1 MFGPNSLTLSVP
13 ETAKYLESI
22 HRNTIGL
29 EDWITRLDNAFETS
43 NVTYPPYNLV
53 KESDTRFRLELAIA
67 GFKKEDVEVTT
78 ESNRLIVEA
87 KQDESNTDEYLHRG
101 LAARAFTRNWTLSD
115 DVEVDEVTFTDGLL
129 TVRLTKI
136 VPEHQKRKVYEIKGV

>member
-1 MFGPNSLTLSVP
+1 MFGPNSITLSVP
-13 ETAKYLESI
+13 ETAKYLDSI

-43 NVTYPPYNLV
+43 KVTYPPYNLV

-78 ESNRLIVEA
+78 ESNKLTVEA
-87 KQDESNTDEYLHRG
+87 KQEDSATDEYLHRG
-101 LAARAFTRNWTLSD
+101 LAARAFNRSWTLSD
-115 DVEVDEVTFTDGLL
+115 DVEIDEVTFTNGLL
-129 TVRLTKI
+129 TVRLNKI
-136 VPEHQKRKVYEIKGV
+136 VPDHQKRKVYEIS

>member
-13 ETAKYLESI
+13 ETAKYLDSI

-43 NVTYPPYNLV
+43 TVNYPPYNLV
-53 KESDTRFRLELAIA
+53 KESDTRFRLELAVA

-78 ESNRLIVEA
+78 EYNKLTINKYLRYTIPHIVLCPKNA
-87 KQDESNTDEYLHRG
+87 
-101 LAARAFTRNWTLSD
+101 
-115 DVEVDEVTFTDGLL
+115 
-129 TVRLTKI
+129 I
-136 VPEHQKRKVYEIKGV
+136 ICI

>member
-1 MFGPNSLTLSVP
+1 MFGPNSITLSVP
-13 ETAKYLESI
+13 ETAKYLENV

-29 EDWITRLDNAFETS
+29 EDWITRLDNAFETP

-87 KQDESNTDEYLHRG
+87 KQDESNADEYLHRG

>member
-1 MFGPNSLTLSVP
+1 MFGPNSITLSVP
-13 ETAKYLESI
+13 ETAKYLDSI

-87 KQDESNTDEYLHRG
+87 KQDESHTDEYLHRG